1 MVTTDAVL
9 AVCDCEE
16 VTLLSD
22 VKSVDDT
29 TVGVA
34 DDGTAASSASQSESK
49 TMTTGDAAESGG
61 GGGKCPALPHLAD
74 AYDTKR
80 RAEPKRIRIAE
91 HEKDEAEPETT
102 ERGKVSSSR
111 VNQKRNKPL
120 NLKSIMQSQK
130 RNGLLKGNGIERV
143 LNLVA

>member
-49 TMTTGDAAESGG
+49 TMTTGDAAESRN
-61 GGGKCPALPHLAD
+61 

>member
-49 TMTTGDAAESGG
+49 TMTTGDAAESVSYL
-61 GGGKCPALPHLAD
+61 CLVIQHLMLLCM
-74 AYDTKR
+74 
-80 RAEPKRIRIAE
+80 IL
-91 HEKDEAEPETT
+91 
-102 ERGKVSSSR
+102 VSLASLTFFTNR
-111 VNQKRNKPL
+111 FI
-120 NLKSIMQSQK
+120 LKHV
-130 RNGLLKGNGIERV
+130 RKGCGYLYCV
-143 LNLVA
+143 